1 MDIGK
6 SISFVFEDKQWLP
19 KILIGGL
26 VLFGTIL
33 LSWTVIG
40 LIIGIGLLLGYA
52 LEVLQNVRRGQAQP
66 LPEWDEWGDKAVKGI
81 KLLVV
86 YFVWSLPLLLFAV
99 PSTLV
104 SFLGN
109 GNNTGAVISLL
120 MFCLSCLMF
129 LYGILLTVL
138 MPAITIKFAENESI
152 ADGFAFSDIFRFT
165 RENIG
170 DIIIVVLV
178 LWAVQIIAGI
188 VGTIL
193 CLIGLLFT
201 GFWSYLVQAHLFG
214 QIGLDKRPT
223 YADEDTPYDV
233 SPQNVMPGVGELMEE
248 VGSGAED
255 AVVEVHDLGDSVL
268 ETGIGATDTVVDQS
282 AEVASKDVFET
293 LPDDSEQ
300 TS

>member
-52 LEVLQNVRRGQAQP
+52 LEVLQNVRRGQTQP

-86 YFVWSLPLLLFAV
+86 YFVWALPLIVIAI
-99 PSTLV
+99 PSALV
-104 SFLGN
+104 GSIGN
-109 GNNTGAVISLL
+109 GNSAGAAISLL
-120 MFCLSCLMF
+120 ALCLSCLMF

-178 LWAVQIIAGI
+178 LWAVQIIASI

-223 YADEDTPYDV
+223 YADEDIPYDI
-233 SPQNVMPGVGELMEE
+233 SPQDVTDAGELAEK

-255 AVVEVHDLGDSVL
+255 AIVEVHDLGDSVL
-268 ETGIGATDTVVDQS
+268 ETGIGATDT
-282 AEVASKDVFET
+282 EVASGAGEDVFET
-293 LPDDSEQ
+293 LPDDSAQ